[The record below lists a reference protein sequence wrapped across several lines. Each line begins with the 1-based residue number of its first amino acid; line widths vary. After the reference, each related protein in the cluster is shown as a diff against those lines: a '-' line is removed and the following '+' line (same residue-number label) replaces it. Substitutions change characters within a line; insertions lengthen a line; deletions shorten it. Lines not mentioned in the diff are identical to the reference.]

1 MGMRAAASDLRKSQ
15 VVSQPPLLE
24 GPHQGPDAPP
34 PRLGF
39 ARRIRLSRQPAWMF
53 TMPTILILAAITVV
67 PGLFLYYISLFDY
80 NIGQPLSSR
89 RWVGLENYWRL
100 LSGEDSAFW
109 PAVFTTLLFVA
120 ITVSATLVFGLIL
133 ALALDRLRRGAGF
146 FATLL
151 IVPMVVTPVMAGLL
165 WRLMFNNLLGVVNAF
180 LAPFGLEQN
189 WLGSPK
195 IAILSVSIVE
205 AWQWTPF
212 VALILYA
219 GLRALPEGPIEAAQ
233 LDGASGWKMLRFV
246 LLPMLRPIM
255 GLVIALRVI
264 DGLKIFDTAFA
275 LTQGGPGNATETL
288 GLRVFHTGLYQTGL
302 IGRASAMAVM
312 LLVLVTIC
320 FRYVGK
326 YLNRAEE
333 MKG

>member
-1 MGMRAAASDLRKSQ
+1 
-15 VVSQPPLLE
+15 
-24 GPHQGPDAPP
+24 
-34 PRLGF
+34 
-39 ARRIRLSRQPAWMF
+39 
-53 TMPTILILAAITVV
+53 
-67 PGLFLYYISLFDY
+67 
-80 NIGQPLSSR
+80 
-89 RWVGLENYWRL
+89 
-100 LSGEDSAFW
+100 
-109 PAVFTTLLFVA
+109 
-120 ITVSATLVFGLIL
+120 
-133 ALALDRLRRGAGF
+133 
-146 FATLL
+146 
-151 IVPMVVTPVMAGLL
+151 MVVTPVMAGLL